1 MEEKILQKLEEQEK
15 KINAIYKSVESARK
29 IFLATLI
36 ITIVTFVLPL
46 VGLIFV
52 IPWAISVLGDA
63 YGGLL

>member
-46 VGLIFV
+46 IGLIF
-52 IPWAISVLGDA
+52 ILPWAMGVLGNA
-63 YGGLL
+63 YSGLL

>member
-1 MEEKILQKLEEQEK
+1 MEEKILQKLEEQEQK
-15 KINAIYKSVESARK
+15 LNAIYKSVESARK

-36 ITIVTFVLPL
+36 ITIAMFVLPL

-52 IPWAISVLGDA
+52 VPWAMTVLGEA